1 MEYIVFLSG
10 SSFLLYFTV
19 IAIIFDL
26 FLGSNEHSVAPWET
40 AFLALDYLADVLYF
54 DKLYPKLNEYLS
66 QLVKPLFGDLG
77 WTGSANDSMDTLKLR
92 TIILKKNCIY
102 GKSVFCTTSVLEK
115 CLQETAVDPVSRF
128 CEFETLFQYR
138 RH

>member
-1 MEYIVFLSG
+1 M
-10 SSFLLYFTV
+10 
-19 IAIIFDL
+19 IATNSDL

-77 WTGSANDSMDTLKLR
+77 WTGTANDSMDTLKLR
-92 TIILKKNCIY
+92 TIILKKNCVYGTASSHAGKLLLDWKVILLKNYMYSKIY
-102 GKSVFCTTSVLEK
+102 EK
-115 CLQETAVDPVSRF
+115 EKNPND
-128 CEFETLFQYR
+128 
-138 RH
+138 